1 MRRQQLS
8 RAGRRLSLVAALV
21 LAFGLAIGGPGTVA
35 TWGSGVNPAG
45 TPPSWAQ
52 PCLHRAPRGD
62 RILLARCARASGRV
76 LWVRKRRGELHFAL
90 VARFHLFVVKGES
103 APAIG
108 DTKLVIGP
116 LVRARNGLREIEAF
130 ALRDP

>member
-1 MRRQQLS
+1 MSLA
-8 RAGRRLSLVAALV
+8 AGLLLV
-21 LAFGLAIGGPGTVA
+21 FGVAIGRPGTIA
-35 TWGSGVNPAG
+35 TWGSGVSPAG

-52 PCLHRAPRGD
+52 PCLRRAPRDD

-90 VARFHLFVVKGES
+90 VTRFHLLVVKGGP

-130 ALRDP
+130 ATRDP